1 MQSSNLNTANP
12 FRVLEE
18 EKRFSKGRSS
28 RNLEEIKLPEN
39 VFKKYL
45 NNNIQETLINPKTEL
60 Y

>member
-18 EKRFSKGRSS
+18 EKRFSKGGSS